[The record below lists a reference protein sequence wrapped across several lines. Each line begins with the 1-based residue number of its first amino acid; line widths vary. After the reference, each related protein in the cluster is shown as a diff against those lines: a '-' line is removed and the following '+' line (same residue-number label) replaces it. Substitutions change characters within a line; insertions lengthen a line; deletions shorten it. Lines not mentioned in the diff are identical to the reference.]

1 MSAETMDAVFIDI
14 EFDEPAKSDPELAK
28 KLEEVCTVGIFK
40 ATDAG
45 RHKSTGRIVHPYDR
59 NTLGSRQVKELGKL
73 AAVGRIDRTG
83 ADREIVAVDS
93 DITTTDIEDRGDK

>member
-45 RHKSTGRIVHPYDR
+45 TESVTGEHVGCVLCYLCTEACPAGSMRIIKKYE
-59 NTLGSRQVKELGKL
+59 Q
-73 AAVGRIDRTG
+73 
-83 ADREIVAVDS
+83 
-93 DITTTDIEDRGDK
+93 

>member
-14 EFDEPAKSDPELAK
+14 EFDEPAKSAPELAK

-45 RHKSTGRIVHPYDR
+45 T
-59 NTLGSRQVKELGKL
+59 
-73 AAVGRIDRTG
+73 
-83 ADREIVAVDS
+83 EIVKGQLDECVLCYLCTEACPAGS
-93 DITTTDIEDRGDK
+93 MRIIQKYEQ

>member
-1 MSAETMDAVFIDI
+1 MSAETMDAVVSDI

-45 RHKSTGRIVHPYDR
+45 T
-59 NTLGSRQVKELGKL
+59 
-73 AAVGRIDRTG
+73 
-83 ADREIVAVDS
+83 EIVKGQLDECVLCYLCTEACPAGS
-93 DITTTDIEDRGDK
+93 MRIIKKYEQ

>member
-1 MSAETMDAVFIDI
+1 MSAETMDAIFIDI

-45 RHKSTGRIVHPYDR
+45 T
-59 NTLGSRQVKELGKL
+59 
-73 AAVGRIDRTG
+73 
-83 ADREIVAVDS
+83 EIVNGQLDECVLCYLCTEACPAGS
-93 DITTTDIEDRGDK
+93 MRIIKKYEQ